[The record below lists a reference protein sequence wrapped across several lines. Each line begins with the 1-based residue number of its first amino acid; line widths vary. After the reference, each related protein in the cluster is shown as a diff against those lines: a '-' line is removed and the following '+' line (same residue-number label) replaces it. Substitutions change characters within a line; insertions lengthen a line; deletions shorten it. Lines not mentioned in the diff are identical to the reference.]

1 MALRR
6 IKRAGPILPKVVDL
20 LRNAIIEGTLE
31 PRERLNETSIAQK
44 LGISR
49 SPVREAIKVLESEN
63 LVETSTRRGA
73 FVKDLSVKEIEE
85 LYMVLS
91 LINMPAIRV
100 AAEKMNAK
108 KEKDLKTLKNQIAKS
123 YEADDIQ
130 KNRLLARRFHRFI
143 IEATEN
149 DLLLKIYDSLRVQE
163 EKFRYYSLKA
173 GLGVL
178 AEAHAEHLAI
188 AEALLDRDP
197 DRAESILTHHFDRA
211 RLRVLHSMQRLAEG
225 SAPAR

>member
-1 MALRR
+1 MKFRK
-6 IKRAGPILPKVVDL
+6 IKKADPILPKVVDV
-20 LRNAIIEGTLE
+20 LRNAIVEGEFE
-31 PRERLNETSIAQK
+31 PGERINETLIASK

-49 SPVREAIKVLESEN
+49 SPIREAIKVLESEN
-63 LVETSTRRGA
+63 LVETLTQRGT
-73 FVKDLSVKEIEE
+73 FVKDLSVKEVED

-91 LINMPAIRV
+91 LISRPAIRV
-100 AAEKMNAK
+100 AAKKMNSK
-108 KEKDLKTLKNQIAKS
+108 KEKDLKVLTDQISKS
-123 YEADDIQ
+123 YEADSIQ

-163 EKFRYYSLKA
+163 ERFRYYTLKA

-188 AEALLDRDP
+188 TDALLARDP
-197 DRAESILTHHFDRA
+197 DQAESILTGHFDRA
-211 RLRVLHSMQRLAEG
+211 RLRVLASMQKRVKG
-225 SAPAR
+225 NDSS